1 MGSYGLLR
9 KTQEADEAAP
19 VAAREVDLLDK
30 GNDSATNVQTE
41 PDAATP
47 ARVVTVEQA
56 VKLLSQAPDEEQR
69 RAILRSLQP
78 LGNQFVAQV
87 VSLYTAK
94 SQAQPQAQ
102 EETETVQAQ
111 ATNTDTTTVP
121 DDIKALNLEPQAE
134 QAAVSLRQ
142 ASPGVIFTSG
152 RRSLAD
158 QARAMASNVVGG
170 GGKNWVTNTYAHSA
184 VRDAIQAWI
193 NKNWSQVKSNREAV
207 ANGILEILN
216 ANVPASYSFSRHL
229 TGLAFDVQPGSTTE
243 KAINAL
249 HGHFI
254 KNEGGLVRWHIDFN
268 ASSSSAPAHHDA
280 PVQRSV
286 ETASTEQTEANSAK
300 ADESPQ
306 AEVAHHDEPAP
317 AENQAPVQRLVE
329 TASTEQ
335 TEAEAVKA
343 NEPPQVEVLPEPD
356 AAKLETAQ
364 VQLEDA
370 LEQGERNVNILT
382 DIFFFSIYPTLCG
395 QTLAAGSVP
404 AERWVSFRDKYVQ
417 PTLEEFLASS
427 TEVEA
432 TQHTPDS
439 LAQTQSKN
447 TLLANQLKAAQKKAS
462 VNTANKKPSVQRL
475 AKTTSSD
482 SAAAKPTKR
491 KRSSNT
497 TTNN

>member
-1 MGSYGLLR
+1 
-9 KTQEADEAAP
+9 
-19 VAAREVDLLDK
+19 V
-30 GNDSATNVQTE
+30 
-41 PDAATP
+41 P
-47 ARVVTVEQA
+47 A
-56 VKLLSQAPDEEQR
+56 
-69 RAILRSLQP
+69 
-78 LGNQFVAQV
+78 
-87 VSLYTAK
+87 
-94 SQAQPQAQ
+94 
-102 EETETVQAQ
+102 
-111 ATNTDTTTVP
+111 
-121 DDIKALNLEPQAE
+121 DIKALDLEPLAE

-158 QARAMASNVVGG
+158 QAHAMSSNVVGG

-207 ANGILEILN
+207 ANGILQILN

-268 ASSSSAPAHHDA
+268 ASSSSSAPAHHAAPTPDHHDA
-280 PVQRSV
+280 P
-286 ETASTEQTEANSAK
+286 
-300 ADESPQ
+300 
-306 AEVAHHDEPAP
+306 AP
-317 AENQAPVQRLVE
+317 VSAENQAPVQRLVE
-329 TASTEQ
+329 TVPTEQ
-335 TEAEAVKA
+335 TAASSAEVIESPKS
-343 NEPPQVEVLPEPD
+343 EFLPEPD

-364 VQLEDA
+364 AQLEAA
-370 LEQGERNVNILT
+370 LEQGERDVNSLT

-395 QTLAAGSVP
+395 QTLAASSVP
-404 AERWVSFRDKYVQ
+404 AERWRSFRDKYVQ

-439 LAQTQSKN
+439 QAQTQSKN
-447 TLLANQLKAAQKKAS
+447 TLLANQLKAAQKKTNA
-462 VNTANKKPSVQRL
+462 ANKKPSVQRL
-475 AKTTSSD
+475 AKTASSD

-491 KRSSNT
+491 KRSSSTT

>member
-1 MGSYGLLR
+1 MGSYELLR

-19 VAAREVDLLDK
+19 VATREVDLLDK
-30 GNDSATNVQTE
+30 AHDSAANMQAE

-47 ARVVTVEQA
+47 ARVMTVEQA

-94 SQAQPQAQ
+94 SQTQTQPQD
-102 EETETVQAQ
+102 ETEAVQAQ
-111 ATNTDTTTVP
+111 ATTTTDTTTVP
-121 DDIKALNLEPQAE
+121 ADIKALDLEPQAE

-207 ANGILEILN
+207 ATGILQILN

-280 PVQRSV
+280 PAPV
-286 ETASTEQTEANSAK
+286 ET
-300 ADESPQ
+300 
-306 AEVAHHDEPAP
+306 
-317 AENQAPVQRLVE
+317 QAPVQRLVE
-329 TASTEQ
+329 TAPTEQ
-335 TEAEAVKA
+335 IAANSAKA
-343 NEPPQVEVLPEPD
+343 SELPQPEVLPEPD

-364 VQLEDA
+364 AQLEAA

-395 QTLAAGSVP
+395 QTLVAGSVP

-439 LAQTQSKN
+439 QAQTQSKN

-462 VNTANKKPSVQRL
+462 ANAAGKKPSVQRL
-475 AKTTSSD
+475 AKTASGD
-482 SAAAKPTKR
+482 SANAKPTKR
-491 KRSSNT
+491 KRSSSSNT